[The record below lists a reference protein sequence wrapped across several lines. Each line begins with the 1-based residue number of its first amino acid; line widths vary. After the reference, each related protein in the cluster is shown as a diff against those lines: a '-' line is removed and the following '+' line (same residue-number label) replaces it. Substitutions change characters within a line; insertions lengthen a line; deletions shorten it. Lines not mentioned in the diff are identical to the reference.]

1 MKKPE
6 ILSPAGDILSLKAAF
21 AAGADAVYFGLP
33 SFNARQRAKNIR
45 TEDLPSIVS
54 EASLRGI
61 KLYLTLNT
69 LITETEIPEVI
80 EVIDA
85 AMTAGI
91 KAFIIQDMGVLYL
104 LKNLFPEAE
113 IHISTQATTHTKGQ
127 IAFLAGCGAH
137 RVNLARELDADEV
150 RELTEEAH
158 NLGMETE
165 VFVHGSY
172 CLSYSGQCYLCSF
185 LEGTSGNRGLCQ
197 QNCRRLYR
205 KNGSTGYF
213 LNLKDNSALSFA
225 KDLIEFGVDSLK
237 IEGRIKSP
245 AYVYSVV
252 KAWKHLISG
261 PDDYRKKEQAEALID
276 GVFNRDFTDSYLAD
290 NVSSRMFADVP
301 ADRSMKQFAS
311 VLSYTADSF
320 TLCMDSDISSPLP
333 AEIIIKENSGRFI
346 CAAVAEEEAQTPA
359 SAAGASAGTAGKK
372 SCGYC
377 YKIKI
382 TGKLD
387 GKINRGNAVFAQ
399 RPALSAGEAENSI
412 DNVIFRKIPL
422 TAKVTAEEGKPL
434 RLELEAGGKRAF
446 YESQDT
452 LYPARKAPAGREGF
466 IKQLSKFGNTPFTLE
481 KTLFEK
487 WEDNLFIPA
496 GEINNARRRCTASLL
511 GTAGAEGKEK
521 FLIEYNE
528 KNNSHEEISEKKRE
542 SKLAVYL
549 DSQTAA
555 NKLKSIYG
563 NAVTIMFE
571 ISDPGVKIDES
582 FIPVF
587 PAVMEREAEKKYM
600 EYIEN
605 SSCPLIL
612 LNNTSL
618 AGAADKSGKKWIA
631 GNYLNITNSFAL
643 KQLSMVSG
651 CPEGIASLELS
662 AEQTAALAE
671 KSEIP
676 VSMFIY
682 SSVKLMT
689 TRQCL
694 LGYRCG
700 KKTSGKSCY
709 YCSCGDE
716 NLDEVKGRRLK
727 IYKRSW
733 NYTELYD
740 SSFISVPEMVPGF
753 SGKVSKFIIDLRS
766 FSFTGHTEDTIPVI
780 TAAFKE
786 YIDNPDAKGKARIN
800 ELCSNISKGNIRKG
814 LQ

>member
-1 MKKPE
+1 M
-6 ILSPAGDILSLKAAF
+6 SLKAAF

-69 LITETEIPEVI
+69 LITETEVPEVI
-80 EVIDA
+80 DVINS

-91 KAFIIQDMGVLYL
+91 RAFIIQDMGVLYL
-104 LKNLFPEAE
+104 IKKLFPQAE

-127 IAFLAGCGAH
+127 IAFLSRCGAH

-150 RELTEEAH
+150 RELTSAAH
-158 NLGMETE
+158 SLEMETE

-205 KNGSTGYF
+205 KNGNTGYF

-225 KDLIEFGVDSLK
+225 KDLIADGVDSLK

-252 KAWKHLISG
+252 KAWKLLISN
-261 PDDYRKKEQAEALID
+261 PDDYSKKEQVQALID

-290 NVSSRMFADVP
+290 NVSSRMFADLP

-320 TLCMDSDISSPLP
+320 TLCMDSEITSPLP
-333 AEIIIKENSGRFI
+333 AEIVIKENSGRFI
-346 CAAVAEEEAQTPA
+346 CAAVSEEEADTPA
-359 SAAGASAGTAGKK
+359 SETGPGSLKGIR
-372 SCGYC
+372 YY

-399 RPALSAGEAENSI
+399 RPALSAGEAEKSI
-412 DNVIFRKIPL
+412 NNIVFRKIPV
-422 TAKVTAEEGKPL
+422 TAKVAAEEGKPL
-434 RLELEAGGKRAF
+434 RLELEANGKKAF
-446 YESQDT
+446 YESRESLST
-452 LYPARKAPAGREGF
+452 ARKAPAGRESF

-481 KTLFEK
+481 NTLFEK

-496 GEINNARRRCTASLL
+496 GEINNARRSCAASLL
-511 GTAGAEGKEK
+511 GTTGPEGKER
-521 FLIEYNE
+521 FLYEYKESNKSHGKTAE
-528 KNNSHEEISEKKRE
+528 KERQST
-542 SKLAVYL
+542 LAVYL
-549 DSQTAA
+549 DSLPAA

-563 NAVTIMFE
+563 NSITIMFE
-571 ISDPGVKIDES
+571 ISAPGVKIDGS

-587 PAVMEREAEKKYM
+587 PAVMEWEAEKKYM
-600 EYIEN
+600 EYIKN
-605 SSCPLIL
+605 SGCSLIV

-618 AGAADKSGKKWIA
+618 SEAADRSGKNWIA

-643 KQLSMVSG
+643 KQLSAVSG
-651 CPEGIASLELS
+651 CTEGIASLELS
-662 AEQTAALAE
+662 SEQTASLAE

-682 SSVKLMT
+682 SAVKLMT

-700 KKTSGKSCY
+700 KNTSDKNCY
-709 YCSCGDE
+709 YCSCGEE

-733 NYTELYD
+733 NFTELYD
-740 SSFISVPEMVPGF
+740 SSFISVPEMVPGLR
-753 SGKVSKFIIDLRS
+753 GKMSKFIIDLRS
-766 FSFTGHTEDTIPVI
+766 FSFAGHSADTIPVI

-786 YIDNPDAKGKARIN
+786 YIENPDAKGKARIN

>member
-1 MKKPE
+1 M
-6 ILSPAGDILSLKAAF
+6 SLKAAF

-69 LITETEIPEVI
+69 LITETEVREVLD
-80 EVIDA
+80 VIDS

-91 KAFIIQDMGVLYL
+91 RAFIIQDMGVLYL
-104 LKNLFPEAE
+104 LKKVYPQAE

-127 IAFLAGCGAH
+127 IAFLSKCGAH

-150 RELTEEAH
+150 REITSEAH
-158 NLGMETE
+158 RLGMETE
-165 VFVHGSY
+165 IFVHGSY

-205 KNGSTGYF
+205 KNRNTGYF

-225 KDLIEFGVDSLK
+225 KDLIAAGVDSLK

-252 KAWKHLISG
+252 KAWKHLISD
-261 PDDYRKKEQAEALID
+261 PDDYSKKELAEALID
-276 GVFNRDFTDSYLAD
+276 GVFNRDFTDSYLAN
-290 NVSSRMFADVP
+290 NVNSRMFADLP
-301 ADRSMKQFAS
+301 SDRSMKQFAS

-320 TLCMDSDISSPLP
+320 TLCMDSGIASPLP

-346 CAAVAEEEAQTPA
+346 CAAVSEEEADTPA
-359 SAAGASAGTAGKK
+359 FAAEAAAGPGSLKGIR
-372 SCGYC
+372 YC

-382 TGKLD
+382 TGKLE

-399 RPALSAGEAENSI
+399 RPALSAGEAESSI
-412 DNVIFRKIPL
+412 NNVVFRKIPV

-434 RLELEAGGKRAF
+434 RLELEASGKRAF
-446 YESQDT
+446 YESGET
-452 LYPARKAPAGREGF
+452 LSPARKAPAGRESF

-481 KTLFEK
+481 NTLFEK
-487 WEDNLFIPA
+487 WDDNLFIPA
-496 GEINNARRRCTASLL
+496 GEINNTRRSCTASLL
-511 GTAGAEGKEK
+511 GTTGAEGKEK
-521 FLIEYNE
+521 FLQEYKE
-528 KNNSHEEISEKKRE
+528 NNKSHEETSKMKRE
-542 SKLAVYL
+542 STLAVYL
-549 DSQTAA
+549 DSLPAA
-555 NKLKSIYG
+555 NELKSIYG
-563 NAVTIMFE
+563 NAITIMFE
-571 ISDPGVKIDES
+571 ISDPDVKIDDS

-587 PAVMEREAEKKYM
+587 PAVMEWEAEKKYM
-600 EYIEN
+600 DYIEN
-605 SSCPLIL
+605 SSCSLIV

-618 AGAADKSGKKWIA
+618 AETADRSGKKWIA

-643 KQLSMVSG
+643 KQLSLVSG
-651 CPEGIASLELS
+651 CTEGIASLELS
-662 AEQTAALAE
+662 SEQTASLAE

-682 SSVKLMT
+682 SAVKLMT

-700 KKTSGKSCY
+700 KKTSDKNCY
-709 YCSCGDE
+709 YCSCGEE

-766 FSFTGHTEDTIPVI
+766 FSFAGHSADTIPVI

-786 YIDNPDAKGKARIN
+786 YIENPDAKGKARIN
-800 ELCSNISKGNIRKG
+800 ELCINISKGNIRKG